1 MKTLIPIVALSFL
14 IAIFVDASYAAD
26 VKDKHQ
32 EFLKREAEVNNV
44 NRASL
49 RNHVAKNRPNV
60 SRSPINRVSKTLVKN
75 PKGNDFGDINE

>member
-14 IAIFVDASYAAD
+14 IAIFVATFSYAAD

-44 NRASL
+44 KPSEL
-49 RNHVAKNRPNV
+49 KK
-60 SRSPINRVSKTLVKN
+60 SRSEESSERIQKPNQSSQQDPCKKSKRK
-75 PKGNDFGDINE
+75 

>member
-14 IAIFVDASYAAD
+14 IAVFVDSSYAAD

-44 NRASL
+44 KPSEL
-49 RNHVAKNRPNV
+49 KK
-60 SRSPINRVSKTLVKN
+60 SRSKVLSEQTRKRNQSGQRDRAPCKN
-75 PKGNDFGDINE
+75 PPKK

>member
-14 IAIFVDASYAAD
+14 IAVFVDSSYAAD

-44 NRASL
+44 KPSEL
-49 RNHVAKNRPNV
+49 KK
-60 SRSPINRVSKTLVKN
+60 SRSEALSGRTRKPNQSSQQDRVPCKK
-75 PKGNDFGDINE
+75 PKRKLD